1 MAATIGTWFLLLSGG
16 RNGESDH
23 TAGAP
28 GWDLTVCVWGEK
40 KKKKK
45 EEEEE
50 RTERRRLREEGDGEK
65 EIKCSGVSM

>member
-1 MAATIGTWFLLLSGG
+1 MEGG

-28 GWDLTVCVWGEK
+28 GWDLTVCVCRAGGGEEKKKK

-50 RTERRRLREEGDGEK
+50 RTEKGG
-65 EIKCSGVSM
+65 